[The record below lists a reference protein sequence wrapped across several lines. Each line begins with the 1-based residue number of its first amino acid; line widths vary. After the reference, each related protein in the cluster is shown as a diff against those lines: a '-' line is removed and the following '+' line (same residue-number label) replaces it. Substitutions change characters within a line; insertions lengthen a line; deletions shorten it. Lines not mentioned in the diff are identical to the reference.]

1 MPRRIENTTLN
12 ATTMDIL
19 NVIRQNA
26 SYEYQSMVPKVTQA
40 TDIPKVGEVIYGTP
54 SFANQFINA
63 LVNRI
68 AFVRLQSVTFN
79 NPYAWLKKG
88 YIEFGESI
96 EDIFTGIAQAIPYS
110 AEKAEEREHK
120 RYLPDVKSVF
130 YAMNWR
136 VIYPVSIQNNDLK
149 LAFLSINGVED
160 LIAKIIDQVYKG
172 AEYDEFLLFKYLMIK
187 GISHG
192 EFYPKA
198 VDKDNFVATSGEYRG
213 ISNLLLFPK
222 TAYNRA
228 GVLNNTP
235 RERQVIFMDAMYNGK
250 YDATA
255 LASAFNMDKI
265 SYQGQLVLIDDW
277 ATFDQKRFTVIQQES
292 DMLPA
297 VTTAELTLM
306 KDVVAAIVDVN
317 YFQVYDNENKFTEK
331 YMASGLYWNYF
342 YHVWKTVATSP
353 YANAVVF
360 VDDSVT
366 INNPTSI
373 TVEIQS
379 KSISEEGVVLNLVP
393 DLDSVSIVGLNG
405 NFVQTEQMTKDGI
418 AFQSYGSILIPAS
431 ATSKN
436 ILVVYNLNGVEY
448 TAMTSPTTGT
458 AQPDYITSTA
468 DVGDTLTLKPPTIV

>member
-12 ATTMDIL
+12 ASTIDIL
-19 NVIRQNA
+19 NVIRANA
-26 SYEYQSMVPKVTQA
+26 SAEYQSMVPKVTKA
-40 TDIPKVGEVIYGTP
+40 TDIPKVGEIIYGTP

-68 AFVRLQSVTFN
+68 AFVRIQSVTFN

-88 YIEFGESI
+88 YVEFGETI

-110 AEKAEEREHK
+110 AEKAEEREMK
-120 RYLPDVKSVF
+120 RYIPDVKSVF

-136 VIYPVSIQNNDLK
+136 VIYPITVQNNDLK

-160 LIAKIIDQVYKG
+160 LIARIVDQVYKG

-192 EFYPKA
+192 EFYPQAVSKA
-198 VDKDNFVATSGEYRG
+198 NFVSASGKYRG
-213 ISNLLLFPK
+213 FSNLLLFPK
-222 TAYNRA
+222 RAYNRA

-235 RERQVIFMDAMYNGK
+235 RERQVIFMDALYNGD
-250 YDATA
+250 YDSGA

-265 SYQGQLVLIDDW
+265 QYQGQLVLIDDW
-277 ATFDQKRFTVIQQES
+277 TTFDTQRFEAIQKES
-292 DMLPA
+292 DMLPEI
-297 VTTAELTLM
+297 TTAELTLM
-306 KDVVAAIVDVN
+306 KDVVASIVDSN
-317 YFQVYDNENKFTEK
+317 YFQIYDNENKMTEK
-331 YMASGLYWNYF
+331 YVSSGLYWNYF

-353 YANAVVF
+353 YANAIVF
-360 VDDSVT
+360 VNDTVT

-393 DLDSVSIVGLNG
+393 DLDATSFVGLNG
-405 NFVQTEQMTKDGI
+405 KFVQTEQMTKDGI
-418 AFQSYGSILIPAS
+418 AFQSYGSILIPKS
-431 ATSKN
+431 ATAKN

-458 AQPDYITSTA
+458 AQPDYITSAA
-468 DVGDTLTLKPPTIV
+468 DVGDTLTLKPPANS